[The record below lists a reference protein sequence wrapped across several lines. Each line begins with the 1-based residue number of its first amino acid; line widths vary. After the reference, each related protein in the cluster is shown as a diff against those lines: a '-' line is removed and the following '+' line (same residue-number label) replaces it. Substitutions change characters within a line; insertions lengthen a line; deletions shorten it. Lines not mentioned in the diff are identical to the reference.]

1 MTMVEQRIQQQFY
14 ESADLTV
21 QLAESLAR
29 PISEAAT
36 AIVGAITAGGKVL
49 AFGSGSSF
57 VDAQRFVAAFV
68 GRFER
73 ERPSLAAI
81 SLVGDSVLATTLLV
95 RDALAQAAAKQLQA
109 LGAPDDVLLIVEAD
123 ATSSST
129 LTLIAAAREKEM
141 IVVAL
146 TGRPRDGIDSA
157 LGEADVLMAVA
168 HDRAARVREIHVL
181 ALHCLCDAV
190 DLQLMGEQDL
200 T

>member
-1 MTMVEQRIQQQFY
+1 MVEQRIQQQFY

-29 PISEAAT
+29 PISDAAT
-36 AIVGAITAGGKVL
+36 AIVGAISAGGKVL
-49 AFGSGSSF
+49 AFGSGASF

-73 ERPSLAAI
+73 ERPSLAAMSLLGDPVLVTALLGRD
-81 SLVGDSVLATTLLV
+81 SLV
-95 RDALAQAAAKQLQA
+95 QAAVKQLQA
-109 LGAPDDVLLIVEAD
+109 LGAPEDVLLIID
-123 ATSSST
+123 AAETAASV
-129 LTLIAAAREKEM
+129 LPLIAAAREKEM

-146 TGRPRDGIDSA
+146 TGRSHNGIDAA
-157 LGEADVLMAVA
+157 LGEADVHLPVA
-168 HDRAARVREIHVL
+168 HERVARIQEIHVL